1 MTTLKT
7 LLASGRFWAY
17 VGSTLGAA
25 VSIAANIAH
34 SYVPPQQAADDWA
47 PQPGAVVGAVVWP
60 VFLFIAVEILARVA
74 WPDGLTWQLLRWAGI
89 TPVAFVAA
97 FVSYR
102 HLSGLLAYYSEESL
116 VSILGP
122 LAVDG
127 LMVMATAALIATSH
141 TTPSTEPSTAE
152 QPTTGATTGHPPAN
166 STPTPGATTAASP
179 SALTVPPAIPA
190 SDAIDGV
197 PARLVSAARMIT
209 VQYRQTNNQP
219 ITADELGARLNISPA
234 IAGQLLTA
242 IDNPTPAPARI
253 NGNTPTLTGGAR

>member
-7 LLASGRFWAY
+7 LTASGRFWAY
-17 VGSTLGAA
+17 VGSTLGAI

-34 SYVPPQQAADDWA
+34 SYVPPDNATVHWA

-74 WPDGLTWQLLRWAGI
+74 WPHGWTWQLLRWAGI

-97 FVSYR
+97 LVSYR

-127 LMVMATAALIATSH
+127 LMVMATGALIATSH
-141 TTPSTEPSTAE
+141 TAPTPASMPTPAPAPSTTPDTIPDDTE
-152 QPTTGATTGHPPAN
+152 
-166 STPTPGATTAASP
+166 PTP
-179 SALTVPPAIPA
+179 
-190 SDAIDGV
+190 DV
-197 PARLVSAARMIT
+197 PAHLLNTARFSI
-209 VQYRQTNNQP
+209 VQHEQANGRP
-219 ITADELGARLNISPA
+219 ITADELAARMSIAPA
-234 IAGQLLTA
+234 VAGQLLTA
-242 IDNPTPAPARI
+242 IHGNHPGSARV
-253 NGNTPTLTGGAR
+253 NGHTPTLTGGAR